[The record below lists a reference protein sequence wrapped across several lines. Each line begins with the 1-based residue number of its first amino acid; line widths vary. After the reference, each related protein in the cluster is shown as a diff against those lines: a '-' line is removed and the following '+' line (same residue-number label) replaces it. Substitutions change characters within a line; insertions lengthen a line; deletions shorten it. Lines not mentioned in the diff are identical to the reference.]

1 MSEIADDADPGTDD
15 ELLRRSTAH
24 AVFDDFLPLATA
36 QALRGGIDRHFAEPH
51 RHRQETHQIWNYWF
65 VPDAYTY
72 LRTAA
77 ERILPFDA
85 MRDFTLALQNFA
97 ATRLGLTHV
106 TRPLLSLYV
115 NGCFQAFHNDST
127 NGRFAFVYSLTKPQR
142 SFTGGETLVWHE
154 GDYFA
159 EQFLKPLAATG
170 LYQSIAP
177 DFNRLVLFDD
187 RMPHAVAPI
196 FGRMDPAE
204 GRLVM
209 HGHIA
214 EGPAHVAGTLTAAEA
229 QAGVT
234 AGIAA
239 LKADLGPL
247 FRQFHGPL
255 SLDLVVDAE
264 GRVDGYGV
272 LLNRLRPIGAQSVTV
287 EQAVGAV
294 LDRLDV
300 MRFPA
305 SAGETEIKFPI
316 LFGG

>member
-1 MSEIADDADPGTDD
+1 MSEDDD
-15 ELLRRSTAH
+15 LLRRSTSH
-24 AVFDDFLPLATA
+24 ACFDDFLPLATA
-36 QALRGGIDRHFAEPH
+36 QALRGGIDRHFASPH
-51 RHRQETHQIWNYWF
+51 SHRAETHQIWNYWY

-77 ERILPFDA
+77 ERVLPFDA
-85 MRDFTLALQNFA
+85 LQVFGTALRDFA
-97 ATRLGLTHV
+97 ATRLGLTMV
-106 TRPLLSLYV
+106 TKPLLSLYV

-127 NGRFAFVYSLTKPQR
+127 NGRFAFVYSLTRPQR
-142 SFTGGETLVWHE
+142 SFTGGETLVWRE
-154 GDYFA
+154 TDYFA
-159 EQFLKPLAATG
+159 EIFTQPLAATG
-170 LYQSIAP
+170 LYESIAP

-187 RMPHAVAPI
+187 RMPHAVAPV
-196 FGRMDPAE
+196 FGRMDPCE

-214 EGPAHVAGTLTAAEA
+214 EGPAHVAGTLSAAEA
-229 QAGVT
+229 QAGVA

-239 LKADLGPL
+239 LKEALGPL

-272 LLNRLRPIGAQSVTV
+272 LLNRLRPIGTQSVTV

-294 LDRLDV
+294 LDRLDL

-305 SAGETEIKFPI
+305 SDGETEVKFPI
-316 LFGG
+316 LFGA